1 MSVLRIAILGDGL
14 VGRMAAMAMAQVV
27 GCGQVTVIGTGARD
41 HGLGPGNDALTLTP
55 DWLAS
60 AMGGVVPLDW
70 LARHARLGW
79 SLGTAFTGWGRD
91 TAPWFMPYGDAGAP
105 MGTTPF
111 HQIAARARDAG
122 RKVRIADH
130 ALAAIA
136 AQVER
141 FAFPDDDPRSPRA
154 SLALAA
160 HVDAD
165 ALAAGFARADEAMG
179 VREAPAHFT
188 APVVEGERFVA
199 LTLADESRVEADLF
213 LDCSDDGGLVG
224 RPGDIGWT
232 DWRAQFPFDRVRV
245 TRETDDAAPPPYALV
260 AAHREGWRASVPLIG
275 GRIVTEFTALASP
288 DAIDL
293 SPGIRTQPWRSNCVA
308 IGSSACRIDPLF
320 GAPLMLAS
328 RAIER
333 LVALLPGTGDT
344 MVERAEYNRRTVRSA
359 ERARDTV
366 QALYATNGRVGDESW
381 DRARDAA
388 RSDPLDRKLALYA
401 SRGMVPLDDSEL
413 FEADEWVAMLDGQ
426 GIHPRRHSPLA
437 SAHPIETI
445 DAHLARIRTRLI
457 DEVRAMPTHAEVL
470 GAQAR

>member
-1 MSVLRIAILGDGL
+1 MSALRIAILGDGL
-14 VGRMAAMAMAQVV
+14 VGRMASVALAQVV
-27 GCGQVTVIGTGARD
+27 GGGQVTVIGTGARD

-60 AMGGVVPLDW
+60 ATGNVVPLDW
-70 LARHARLGW
+70 LAHHARLGW

-91 TAPWFMPYGDAGAP
+91 SAPWFMPYGDAGAP

-111 HQIAARARDAG
+111 HQVVACARDAG

-141 FAFPDDDPRSPRA
+141 FAFPSDDRRSPR
-154 SLALAA
+154 SGLALAA
-160 HVDAD
+160 HVDTD
-165 ALAAGFARADEAMG
+165 ALAAGFAHADVAMG
-179 VREAPAHFT
+179 VRQATAHFT
-188 APVVEGERFVA
+188 AALTDHKRIVA
-199 LTLADESRVEADLF
+199 LILADGSQVEADLF
-213 LDCSDDGGLVG
+213 LDCSDDGGLVEQ
-224 RPGDIGWT
+224 IGEKDWA

-245 TRETDDAAPPPYALV
+245 TREADGAAPPPYALV

-275 GRIVTEFTALASP
+275 GRIVTEFSNVLTA

-293 SPGIRTQPWRSNCVA
+293 SPGMRPQPWRGNCVA

-320 GAPLMLAS
+320 GAPLILAS

-333 LVALLPGTGDT
+333 LVTLLPGTGAAG
-344 MVERAEYNRRTVRSA
+344 VERAEYNRRSAQAA

-366 QALYATNGRVGDESW
+366 QALYATNGRIGDAGW
-381 DRARDAA
+381 DRARAA
-388 RSDPLDRKLALYA
+388 PRSDLLDRKLSLYA
-401 SRGMVPLDDSEL
+401 SRGMVPLEDGEL
-413 FEADEWVAMLDGQ
+413 FESDEWVSLLDGQ
-426 GIHPRRHSPLA
+426 GIHPRRHSPLV
-437 SAHPIETI
+437 SAHPIKAI
-445 DAHLARIRTRLI
+445 DAHLARIRARLI

-470 GAQAR
+470 SAGG

>member
-1 MSVLRIAILGDGL
+1 MSGLRIAILGDGL
-14 VGRMAAMAMAQVV
+14 VGRMAAIAMAQVV
-27 GCGQVTVIGTGARD
+27 GGGQVTVIGTGARD

-79 SLGTAFTGWGRD
+79 SLGTAFTGWGRN
-91 TAPWFMPYGDAGAP
+91 TAPWFMPYGEAGAP
-105 MGTTPF
+105 IGTTPF

-122 RKVRIADH
+122 RTVRIADH

-141 FAFPDDDPRSPRA
+141 FAFPSDDRSSPRSG
-154 SLALAA
+154 LALAA
-160 HVDAD
+160 HVDTD
-165 ALAAGFARADEAMG
+165 VLAAGFAQAGAAMG
-179 VREAPAHFT
+179 VRQATAHFT
-188 APVVEGERFVA
+188 ASVTEHEQIVA

-213 LDCSDDGGLVG
+213 LDCSDDGRLFGQ
-224 RPGDIGWT
+224 IGENDWI
-232 DWRAQFPFDRVRV
+232 DWRARFPFDRVRV
-245 TRETDDAAPPPYALV
+245 TREADDTAPPPYPLV
-260 AAHREGWRASVPLIG
+260 AAHREGWRASVPLMG
-275 GRIVTEFTALASP
+275 GRVVAEFSSASAT

-293 SPGIRTQPWRSNCVA
+293 APGMRKQPWRGNCVA
-308 IGSSACRIDPLF
+308 IGSSACRLDPLL

-333 LVALLPGTGDT
+333 LVALLPGTGNAGI
-344 MVERAEYNRRTVRSA
+344 ERAEYNRRSAQAA

-366 QALYATNGRVGDESW
+366 QALYATNGRIGDAGW
-381 DRARDAA
+381 DRARAA
-388 RSDPLDRKLALYA
+388 PRSNLLNRKLALYA
-401 SRGMVPLDDSEL
+401 SRGVVPLDDGEL
-413 FEADEWVAMLDGQ
+413 FEADEWVSLLDGQ
-426 GIHPRRHSPLA
+426 GVHPRRHSPLA
-437 SAHPIETI
+437 SAYSIEAI

-470 GAQAR
+470 SARG

>member
-27 GCGQVTVIGTGARD
+27 GDGRVTVVGTGAAD

-60 AMGGVVPLDW
+60 GMGGVVPLDW

-141 FAFPDDDPRSPRA
+141 FAFPSDDRRSPR
-154 SLALAA
+154 SGLALAA
-160 HVDAD
+160 HVDTD
-165 ALAAGFARADEAMG
+165 VLAAGFAHAGAATG
-179 VREAPAHFT
+179 VRQATAHFT
-188 APVVEGERFVA
+188 APVTEHEHIVA
-199 LTLADESRVEADLF
+199 LTLADGSQVEADLF
-213 LDCSDDGGLVG
+213 LDCSDNGELIGKT
-224 RPGDIGWT
+224 GDTDWT
-232 DWRAQFPFDRVRV
+232 DWRAQFPFCQVCV
-245 TRETDDAAPPPYALV
+245 MRETDDAAPPPYALV
-260 AAHREGWRASVPLIG
+260 AAHREGWRASVPLMG
-275 GRIVTEFTALASP
+275 GRVVAEFSNASAT

-293 SPGIRTQPWRSNCVA
+293 APGLRTQPWRGNCVA
-308 IGSSACRIDPLF
+308 IGSSACRIDPIF
-320 GAPLMLAS
+320 GAPLMLAA

-333 LVALLPGTGDT
+333 LVALLPGEGNAG
-344 MVERAEYNRRTVRSA
+344 VERAEYNRRSA
-359 ERARDTV
+359 QASERARDTV
-366 QALYATNGRVGDESW
+366 HALYATNGRRGDEEW
-381 DRARDAA
+381 DRARAA
-388 RSDPLDRKLALYA
+388 PRSELLDRKLSLYA
-401 SRGMVPLDDSEL
+401 SRGVVPLDDGEL
-413 FEADEWVAMLDGQ
+413 FEADEWVSLLDGQ

-437 SAHPIETI
+437 SAHPIEAI
-445 DAHLARIRTRLI
+445 DAHLARIRARLI

-470 GAQAR
+470 SAPG